1 MPGRMR
7 YAEAGRELEE
17 GLLLKP
23 WHALVTHE
31 RQRRY
36 HDAAEV
42 RRGLFGDSV
51 DLSILANDTILAM
64 RYLKKTQMDGLH
76 AG

>member
-1 MPGRMR
+1 MRERMR
-7 YAEAGRELEE
+7 YAEAGIELEE

-23 WHALVTHE
+23 WHSLVTAE

-42 RRGLFGDSV
+42 PAGLLRRHRRPV
-51 DLSILANDTILAM
+51 DPRERHDPRDAAT
-64 RYLKKTQMDGLH
+64 
-76 AG
+76 